1 MMPVFFNDI
10 FEWICV
16 DFLLLMTLITTFSL
30 IIIQKSLIKKL
41 NSFHE
46 TQRQQSPYLDNLN
59 SLLASLQTS
68 GESTSQAYEKMA
80 TELKNVLIVNA
91 GHREI
96 VLQNLD
102 EIQAMIEDV
111 KQELITKE
119 IARHRLNTFIS
130 ESFKK
135 ST

>member
-1 MMPVFFNDI
+1 MMPDFFNAI
-10 FEWICV
+10 FEWISI
-16 DFLLLMTLITTFSL
+16 DFLVLMTLIPTFLL
-30 IIIQKSLIKKL
+30 IIIQTSLIKNL

-46 TQRQQSPYLDNLN
+46 TQRQQSPYLDNIN

-68 GESTSQAYEKMA
+68 GESTSQEYEKMA
-80 TELKNVLIVNA
+80 AELKNVLIVNA

-119 IARHRLNTFIS
+119 IARHRLNAFIS

>member
-1 MMPVFFNDI
+1 MGNI
-10 FEWICV
+10 
-16 DFLLLMTLITTFSL
+16 
-30 IIIQKSLIKKL
+30 
-41 NSFHE
+41 
-46 TQRQQSPYLDNLN
+46 N

-68 GESTSQAYEKMA
+68 GESTSQEYEKMA
-80 TELKNVLIVNA
+80 AELKNVLIVNA
-91 GHREI
+91 RNREI

-102 EIQAMIEDV
+102 EIHAMIEDV

>member
-1 MMPVFFNDI
+1 MMPDFLNDI
-10 FEWICV
+10 LEWIRI
-16 DFLLLMTLITTFSL
+16 DFLLFITLIITFFL
-30 IIIQKSLIKKL
+30 IIIQTSLIKKL
-41 NSFHE
+41 NLFHD
-46 TQRQQSPYLDNLN
+46 TQRQQSQYLDNLN
-59 SLLASLQTS
+59 ILLASLQTS
-68 GESTSQAYEKMA
+68 GLSTSQAYEKMA
-80 TELKNVLIVNA
+80 AELKNVLIVNA

-102 EIQAMIEDV
+102 EIQVMIEDV

>member
-1 MMPVFFNDI
+1 MMPDFLNDI
-10 FEWICV
+10 LEWIRI
-16 DFLLLMTLITTFSL
+16 DFLLFITLIITFFL
-30 IIIQKSLIKKL
+30 IIIQTSLIKKL
-41 NSFHE
+41 NLFHD
-46 TQRQQSPYLDNLN
+46 TQRQQSQYLDNLN
-59 SLLASLQTS
+59 ILLASLQTS
-68 GESTSQAYEKMA
+68 GLSTSQAYEKMA
-80 TELKNVLIVNA
+80 AELKNVLIVNA

-111 KQELITKE
+111 KQELINKE

>member
-1 MMPVFFNDI
+1 MMPDFFNDI
-10 FEWICV
+10 FEWISI
-16 DFLLLMTLITTFSL
+16 DFLVLMILLPTFFL
-30 IIIQKSLIKKL
+30 IIIQTSLIKKL

-46 TQRQQSPYLDNLN
+46 TQRQQSPYLENIN

-68 GESTSQAYEKMA
+68 GESTSQEYEKMA
-80 TELKNVLIVNA
+80 AELKNVLIVNA
-91 GHREI
+91 GDREI

-111 KQELITKE
+111 KEELITKE

>member
-1 MMPVFFNDI
+1 MMPDFFNDI
-10 FEWICV
+10 FEWIRV
-16 DFLLLMTLITTFSL
+16 DFLLLMTLITTFCL

-46 TQRQQSPYLDNLN
+46 TQRQQSPYSDNLN

-80 TELKNVLIVNA
+80 AELKNVLIVNA

>member
-1 MMPVFFNDI
+1 MMPDFFKDI
-10 FEWICV
+10 FEWIRF
-16 DFLLLMTLITTFSL
+16 DFLLLMTLITTFFL
-30 IIIQKSLIKKL
+30 IIIQTSLIKKL
-41 NSFHE
+41 NSFYE
-46 TQRQQSPYLDNLN
+46 TQRQQSPYLGNIN

-68 GESTSQAYEKMA
+68 GESTSQEYEKMA
-80 TELKNVLIVNA
+80 AELKNVLIVNA
-91 GHREI
+91 RNREI

-102 EIQAMIEDV
+102 EIHAMIEDV

-135 ST
+135 SS

>member
-1 MMPVFFNDI
+1 MMPDFFNDI
-10 FEWICV
+10 FEWISI
-16 DFLLLMTLITTFSL
+16 DFLVLMTLIPTFFL
-30 IIIQKSLIKKL
+30 IIIQTSLIKNL

-46 TQRQQSPYLDNLN
+46 TQRQQSPYLDNIN

-68 GESTSQAYEKMA
+68 GESTSQEYEKMA
-80 TELKNVLIVNA
+80 AELKNVLIVNA

-119 IARHRLNTFIS
+119 IARHRLNAFIS